1 MKPRNSLCAAVRT
14 QLGATGEW
22 TDLPGP
28 LSSHAQECLR
38 CQAEV
43 SRTRRLHRALDDLGA
58 DLLPAPPGFTA
69 AVDATIDAPAA
80 EPTSYRIRQGTTVAA
95 AAGALAA
102 AGTLVVI
109 GWMRARSAA

>member
-1 MKPRNSLCAAVRT
+1 MKPRDSLCAAART
-14 QLGATGEW
+14 QLGATADV

-28 LSSHAQECLR
+28 LSSHAAECLR

-43 SRTRRLHRALDDLGA
+43 SRTRRMHRALAHLGA
-58 DLLPAPPGFTA
+58 ELLAAPAGFA
-69 AVDATIDAPAA
+69 ATVDATIDAPAS
-80 EPTSYRIRQGTTVAA
+80 EPTSHRLPQGTTVAA

-102 AGTLVVI
+102 AGTLVVL